1 MDFGAVNA
9 IAFKIL
15 PWAVG
20 FLVVL
25 LALWVWFVRLVA
37 NIKVPKLAVVCML
50 LVTLLFACANTWLFS
65 VMIYLIR
72 G

>member
-37 NIKVPKLAVVCML
+37 NIKVPKLAVVSML
-50 LVTLLFACANTWLFS
+50 LITLLFAFANTWLFS